1 MLTITDTGIGM
12 DAEIQ
17 ARIFEPFFTTKEA
30 GRGTGLGLATVYGI
44 VRRAG
49 GSIWVYS
56 EPGRGTVFRTYLPQ
70 AEGERETP
78 EAERPAETT
87 PGVVPRGTETI
98 LLVEDEAA
106 VRDLTR
112 RCLEQ
117 RGYSVLQAASAED
130 ALEVLAKHS
139 GRLDLLLTDVVM
151 PGASGPELANRLT
164 AERPDLHV
172 LFVSGYPDDSPASAG
187 VLENGTAFL
196 QKPFTP
202 DVLARKVRAVL
213 DAPAAALSR

>member
-1 MLTITDTGIGM
+1 
-12 DAEIQ
+12 
-17 ARIFEPFFTTKEA
+17 
-30 GRGTGLGLATVYGI
+30 
-44 VRRAG
+44 
-49 GSIWVYS
+49 
-56 EPGRGTVFRTYLPQ
+56 
-70 AEGERETP
+70 
-78 EAERPAETT
+78 
-87 PGVVPRGTETI
+87 
-98 LLVEDEAA
+98 

-130 ALEVLAKHS
+130 ALELLAKHS

-151 PGASGPELANRLT
+151 PGASGPELATRLT

-187 VLENGTAFL
+187 VLEGGTAFL

-202 DVLARKVRAVL
+202 DTLARKVRAVL
-213 DAPAAALSR
+213 DAPSVAPISR